1 MFFMFW
7 HKFERKIDKNI
18 LNLSSRHKSDSI
30 MDHHSIV
37 LQDYPIHH
45 VVFLWKHRDAL
56 STLLIFY
63 NGAFY
68 ENSYQLKTIKFIS

>member
-1 MFFMFW
+1 
-7 HKFERKIDKNI
+7 
-18 LNLSSRHKSDSI
+18 

-68 ENSYQLKTIKFIS
+68 ENSYQLKTIKFIP